1 MRKAE
6 LAALPAVIVLALGGI
21 AMAQTAQPTG
31 PATGA
36 TQPEGSQPAGTVQ
49 EPALRR
55 QPSLDQPP
63 PANPQPYGG
72 SIGGP
77 IHETGRYDSLGQG
90 AATGGGGDASQRP
103 LAEPDYRRND
113 QPATTTPSSR

>member
-6 LAALPAVIVLALGGI
+6 LAALPAVIVLALGGT
-21 AMAQTAQPTG
+21 ATAQTAQPTG

-36 TQPEGSQPAGTVQ
+36 TQPAGSQPAGTVQ
-49 EPALRR
+49 EPTLRR

-72 SIGGP
+72 AIGGP
-77 IHETGRYDSLGQG
+77 IHETGRYDRLGQG
-90 AATGGGGDASQRP
+90 AATSGGSDASQRR
-103 LAEPDYRRND
+103 LVEPDYRRND
-113 QPATTTPSSR
+113 QPGTTRSSQ